1 MVHAARLAPATKL
14 AAPRPRSPARTAP
27 AQRRDGHA
35 RRARH
40 PLKWALLVSVW
51 GTLGLSLLLLWL
63 TFDLPGPRAALARPR
78 RPLLTEVDRD
88 GHVFARMGDFVG
100 DPVHL
105 RTIPAF
111 LPAAVIAIEDRRFW
125 THHGID
131 PHAVLRAALAD
142 LRAGRVVQG
151 GSTITQQVAKTLFL
165 SNTRSLRRK
174 AQEVLLALWLERT
187 FSKRE
192 ILEIWLNRVYVGAGG
207 FGMDAA
213 ARLYFGIPARRV
225 ELWQA
230 AVLAG
235 LPRAPSRDNPR
246 ANPLAAAARARAV
259 LAAMVGTGALSPREA
274 ASAAARI
281 AFPAYPAPNANW
293 FAGWAEDEALPVLP
307 EGQDV
312 RLETTLDTRLQDRAQ
327 ARLAAMLDG
336 PGKAARASEG
346 AVVALDAGSGA
357 LRALVGGRE
366 PGGFNRAVQAR
377 RQPGSA
383 FKPFV
388 YLAALENGATPE
400 TKVLDAP
407 LRLGGYSPANDKG
420 QYRGEITLEEALAQ
434 SSNTAAVRT
443 LMVAGGPVAV
453 GRVAHRLGLA
463 EPFGDNVSLAL
474 GTTEVGLLE
483 LTAAYAPFCNGGFR
497 VHPYG
502 VETWRGAR
510 TTVALRHVDPERVI
524 APREAAMMAQ
534 MLARV
539 VSGGT
544 GRAALVAGLAVAGKT
559 GTTQEDRDAW
569 FVGCAGHT
577 LIGVWLGNDDG
588 DTMRG
593 VTGGGLP
600 ARLFAEIAAAL
611 R

>member
-14 AAPRPRSPARTAP
+14 AAPRLRSPARAG
-27 AQRRDGHA
+27 RA
-35 RRARH
+35 RR
-40 PLKWALLVSVW
+40 PLKWTLLVSVW

-88 GHVFARMGDFVG
+88 GHVFARVGDFVG

-105 RTIPAF
+105 HTVPAF
-111 LPAAVIAIEDRRFW
+111 LPEAVIAIEDRRFW
-125 THHGID
+125 AHHGID
-131 PHAVLRAALAD
+131 PHAILRAALAD

-192 ILEIWLNRVYVGAGG
+192 ILEIWLNRVYVGSGG

-213 ARLYFGIPARRV
+213 ARLYFGIPARRL

-281 AFPAYPAPNANW
+281 AFPAYPAPDANW
-293 FAGWAEDEALPVLP
+293 FADWAEEQALPVLP

-327 ARLAAMLDG
+327 ARLTATLDG

-346 AVVALDAGSGA
+346 AVVALDAVSGA

-388 YLAALENGATPE
+388 YLAALENGGATPE
-400 TKVLDAP
+400 TQVLDAP
-407 LRLGGYSPANDKG
+407 LRLGGYNPANDTG
-420 QYRGEITLEEALAQ
+420 HYQGEITLEEALAQ

-443 LMVAGGPVAV
+443 LMVAGGPAAV
-453 GRVAHRLGLA
+453 GRLAHRLGLP
-463 EPFGDNVSLAL
+463 EQFGDNVSLAL

-502 VETWRGAR
+502 VEAWRGAR
-510 TTVALRHVDPERVI
+510 GTVALRHAEPERVI

-544 GRAALVAGLAVAGKT
+544 GRAARVPGLAVAGKT
-559 GTTQEDRDAW
+559 GTTQENRDAW
-569 FVGCAGHT
+569 FVGCTGHT

-588 DTMRG
+588 HTMRG

-600 ARLFAEIAAAL
+600 ARLFAEIATAL